1 MVNRFDELT
10 TSLAGRGSAG
20 GWLMSGVGVS
30 VTRVSVS
37 VISPL
42 ACSSGISADMNGA
55 RIMFSGARVNSIL
68 DHV

>member
-1 MVNRFDELT
+1 
-10 TSLAGRGSAG
+10 
-20 GWLMSGVGVS
+20 MSGFGVS